1 MSELVFITP
10 IPAFYKINLYEQIS
24 VQIKVHAIFL
34 SENTSEVRGKD
45 FLKETNSFRKSFLST
60 GSYQQ
65 RNRLKNSIRLY
76 KLLQKEKP
84 KRFIIGGWDALE
96 YWIAIIFFSKK
107 IRIELV
113 LESSIIE
120 SSTKG
125 YKGVLK
131 RFFLKRIDKVY
142 ASGKPHKELI
152 QRLNYRG
159 KIIISKGVG
168 IINKEKKVSPLNSYE
183 KKFLFIGRLD
193 EVKNLNF
200 LIACFNK
207 NPSLKLKII
216 GEGPL
221 EANLKKQVTSK
232 NIQFVGSVPNKELS
246 NYFSNSNY
254 IILPSISETWGLVAE
269 EAFYNGLPV
278 IISKNCGS
286 NELLENDMNGFVF
299 DPLIEESLDTILS
312 NITSEIYKEQ
322 CSYIKSN
329 FIDSKDKK
337 QVEAYLAD

>member
-24 VQIKVHAIFL
+24 EQKKVHAVFL

-45 FLKETNSFRKSFLST
+45 FLKQTNSFRKSFLSKGT
-60 GSYQQ
+60 YQQ
-65 RNRLKNSIRLY
+65 RNRLKNSLKLY

-84 KRFIIGGWDALE
+84 KRLLIGGWDALE
-96 YWIAIIFFSKK
+96 YWIAIILFSKK
-107 IRIELV
+107 TRIELV
-113 LESSIIE
+113 LESSLIE

-131 RFFLKRIDKVY
+131 RFFLKRIEKVF
-142 ASGKPHKELI
+142 ASGKSHKDLI
-152 QRLNYRG
+152 QRLNFRG
-159 KIIISKGVG
+159 RIILTKGVG
-168 IINKEKKVSPLNSYE
+168 IINKEKKVSPLKFYE
-183 KKFLFIGRLD
+183 NKFMFVGRLD

-221 EANLKKQVTSK
+221 EANLKKQVISK
-232 NIQFVGSVPNKELS
+232 NIQFVGSVPNKDLS

-254 IILPSISETWGLVAE
+254 IILPSISEPWGIITE

-286 NELLENDMNGFVF
+286 NELLENGKNGFVF
-299 DPLIEESLDTILS
+299 DPLREESLDTILS
-312 NITSEIYKEQ
+312 NITSEIYNEQ

-337 QVEAYLAD
+337 QVEVYLAD